1 MAVSLFRRWR
11 SQKFKDLVG
20 QESVVSTL
28 QNVLQSGSPARAYL
42 FCGPRGTG
50 KTSSARIFAKA
61 INCERGPA
69 AEPCGECHQCLSI
82 AEGNN
87 LDVFEIDA
95 ASHTQ
100 VDKIRDFIV
109 EKVHFTPV
117 AARHKVYIIDEV
129 HKLSTSSFNALLKT
143 LEEPPAHVVFILATT
158 HPHEMP
164 ATILSRCQRY
174 DFKPLTAVET
184 EKHLLMIAQAEG
196 LDVDLDA
203 ARQLARAADGSLRDA
218 LVLFE
223 QAVVFSDGR
232 VTREKVLDLLGGVGY
247 EVLEEMLADL
257 IEGRSAGALRRLD
270 EWIGRGR
277 DLKRLA
283 ESFQEHLRMMLLL
296 KVKSAD
302 QTIGHLS
309 AEERQSL
316 ETLCDRLST
325 GAITS
330 WLRRVME
337 LLASIRL
344 GHAARLEWEMLLVAC
359 AQPEV
364 DPSLQGLERRLE
376 RLEADGG
383 RAPGGPTSGPDVTR
397 ILARLEALENKA
409 MPAASVDPRLLAR
422 LEALEAAEGH
432 GPDPRLW
439 ERLTRLEAELD
450 AWKERPVLSAAPE
463 PVSPS
468 AASAASGEPPPRN
481 GSAPEPRPEI
491 PSVSEVASPPVPIV
505 SSGRE
510 QTLLRDAVDDW
521 LDMPPLLVNP
531 EDFRRELPLFT
542 SSSYSGAPD
551 PEPETPEPEVEPEI
565 VEVEVLEIVETVCE
579 AASPE
584 VIAQTAT
591 VVHSVLAPDIPAPEP
606 ALAESLPPEVGPAG
620 AAAPPPLAVR
630 PANEALDIKE
640 FWRSLML
647 SIRERDKRLH
657 AVLTDARLTAV
668 EEERFEI
675 ALPTGFEWHRDK
687 LQEGR
692 KLLETVACELAGG
705 RSLTM
710 ECTLG
715 GEKAAPPKD
724 TEHDDLVA
732 RATGVF
738 GGASI
743 VE

>member
-28 QNVLQSGSPARAYL
+28 QNVLQSGNPARAYL

-61 INCERGPA
+61 INCEKGPA
-69 AEPCGECHQCLSI
+69 PEPCGECHQCLSI

-143 LEEPPAHVVFILATT
+143 LEEPPSHVVFILATT

-174 DFKPLTAVET
+174 DFKPLTAAET
-184 EKHLLMIAQAEG
+184 EKHLLMIAAAEK
-196 LDVDLDA
+196 LEVDIDA

-223 QAVVFSDGR
+223 QAVVFCDGR
-232 VTREKVLDLLGGVGY
+232 VSREKVLELLGGVGY
-247 EVLEEMLADL
+247 EVLEEMLSDL
-257 IEGRSAGALRRLD
+257 IDGRSDGALRRLD
-270 EWIGRGR
+270 EWIRRGR

-283 ESFQEHLRMMLLL
+283 ESLQEHLRMMLLL
-296 KVKSAD
+296 KVRSED
-302 QTIGHLS
+302 QTIRHLS
-309 AEERQSL
+309 AEERRSL
-316 ETLCDRLST
+316 ESLCSRLTT

-330 WLRRVME
+330 WLRRIMD
-337 LLASIRL
+337 LLAAIRQ
-344 GHAARLEWEMLLVAC
+344 GHAARLEWELLLVAC
-359 AQPEV
+359 AHPEME
-364 DPSLQGLERRLE
+364 PSLQGLERRLE
-376 RLEADGG
+376 RLEA
-383 RAPGGPTSGPDVTR
+383 GGPVGPGQAVANLEMQPL
-397 ILARLEALENKA
+397 LARLEALEKA
-409 MPAASVDPRLLAR
+409 PAADSRVLSR

-432 GPDPRLW
+432 DPRLW
-439 ERLTRLEAELD
+439 EKLIRLEAELD
-450 AWKERPVLSAAPE
+450 AWKHRMALAGTQAAPLAE
-463 PVSPS
+463 AETERGAPMVQEVEQFADAVPT
-468 AASAASGEPPPRN
+468 AE
-481 GSAPEPRPEI
+481 SAPRPSELAT
-491 PSVSEVASPPVPIV
+491 PSPTADQSPAV
-505 SSGRE
+505 
-510 QTLLRDAVDDW
+510 LLSDAVDDW
-521 LDMPPLLVNP
+521 LEMPPVLVNP
-531 EDFRRELPLFT
+531 EDFRRELSLF
-542 SSSYSGAPD
+542 SSYTAAPD
-551 PEPETPEPEVEPEI
+551 PEPETPEPEVEPEV
-565 VEVEVLEIVETVCE
+565 VEVEALEIVETLGVAPAVVEE
-579 AASPE
+579 AAK
-584 VIAQTAT
+584 TM
-591 VVHSVLAPDIPAPEP
+591 EP
-606 ALAESLPPEVGPAG
+606 RLS
-620 AAAPPPLAVR
+620 APPQEPPPPVR
-630 PANEALDIKE
+630 AATPVSGLDIKE

-657 AVLTDARLTAV
+657 AVLTDAKLTAV
-668 EEERFEI
+668 EAERFEI

-692 KLLETVACELAGG
+692 KLLETVATELAGG
-705 RSLTM
+705 RLLTM

-715 GEKAAPPKD
+715 GEKATPPKD
-724 TEHDDLVA
+724 SEHDDLVA